1 MDFGNESLQRLTKA
15 RNKTYASEQ
24 SMQEMLAAISRSLE
38 MSVVKAV
45 AESPYY
51 SIVIDESTDLS
62 TVKQLAIVAHYLN
75 VDTASLEVRCLKLL
89 DMSQYVRADAKGIL
103 SAVTEY
109 LSNPGPDLPAIPL
122 EKMAGAACDGA
133 AVMLGR
139 VTKLKEIVPRLVAT
153 HCAAHRA
160 GACFIPVVTAGA
172 LVQANGEGHN
182 RAELSEMQKVM
193 NKPTVRLQRPS
204 DTRWLSLGNA
214 VTALLKSLAAVKA
227 VLENEAASGDV
238 TAIGLVHQFKKP
250 MFLVCL
256 HLLCD
261 VLDILNSLSEAFQT
275 RDLNLLAIEGLVSA
289 KMKALQKKNF
299 GLSTELNLK
308 EEDIA
313 TLMPSL
319 KTSQDDFLKLNWLH
333 FLDTFILST
342 RHQLLPL
349 LLWP

>member
-1 MDFGNESLQRLTKA
+1 MLQRHEKSVFHSEANKKFQESVARRSKRRRIDDYVDQRQQLTIDGEGMCDAFKCLYWLAKNEIARTTHFQSLRQLCMDFGNESLQRLTKA

-182 RAELSEMQKVM
+182 R
-193 NKPTVRLQRPS
+193 
-204 DTRWLSLGNA
+204 
-214 VTALLKSLAAVKA
+214 
-227 VLENEAASGDV
+227 
-238 TAIGLVHQFKKP
+238 GL
-250 MFLVCL
+250 CL
-256 HLLCD
+256 FFAQH
-261 VLDILNSLSEAFQT
+261 SSF
-275 RDLNLLAIEGLVSA
+275 S
-289 KMKALQKKNF
+289 
-299 GLSTELNLK
+299 
-308 EEDIA
+308 
-313 TLMPSL
+313 
-319 KTSQDDFLKLNWLH
+319 
-333 FLDTFILST
+333 
-342 RHQLLPL
+342 
-349 LLWP
+349 